1 MSMSI
6 LTVNHSGKEPV
17 KIEFEGNVKL
27 SELLES
33 NDLMPPTPCGGN
45 GKCGKCKAFL
55 YQEGAEN
62 AHSEIL
68 TCQAMIEGNCEVFIP
83 KSTIVSKIR
92 TEGFMPEYKLD
103 PVAAGYGVAVDIGT
117 TTVVLRIINLD
128 TGEILP
134 AVSVE
139 NPQRAIASDVIN
151 RIQASLNGKSAL
163 EQKMIQGTINSLFEQ
178 ALKENELTKEDIKAW
193 VITGNTT
200 MLYLY
205 TGRSP
210 LSLTKVPYTA
220 DCTFGFE
227 ENGVY
232 FPPCFGAYVGA
243 DIYTAIL
250 ASDLVHKPGIS
261 MLIDLGT
268 NGELAIYKDGKL
280 TCCATACGPAFEG
293 TGIECGGP
301 ATEGAI
307 DHFWVENGEIKYSVI
322 GDCEPTHMCGSAI
335 IDAVAALIKT
345 GHVSDTGRLDTD
357 QYFVSEK
364 VYISKQDI
372 RQIQLAKSA
381 ICAGI
386 ITLMEINDVK
396 PEDVARFYIAGGFG
410 AYLKLESADTIDL
423 IPKELINKADVIG
436 NAALSGAILTLL
448 DKNAAES
455 LKLDDCEC
463 INLAATEQF
472 SDLYIE
478 NMIFNVD

>member
-1 MSMSI
+1 MSI
-6 LTVNHSGKEPV
+6 LTVNKSGLDPV
-17 KIEFEGNVKL
+17 QIEFEGQAKL
-27 SELLES
+27 SQLLEA
-33 NDLMPPTPCGGN
+33 NKLMPQTPCGGK
-45 GKCGKCKAFL
+45 GTCGKCKAFL
-55 YQEGAEN
+55 YQKGAEN
-62 AHSEIL
+62 EHSEIL
-68 TCQAMIEGNCEVFIP
+68 TCQAQIDGDCEIFIP
-83 KSTIVSKIR
+83 KGTIVSKIR
-92 TEGFMPEYKLD
+92 TEGIMPKFTMN
-103 PVAAGYGVAVDIGT
+103 PVAKGYGVAVDIGT

-128 TGEILP
+128 TGEIFP

-151 RIQASLNGKSAL
+151 RIQAALNGKGAL
-163 EQKMIQGTINSLFEQ
+163 QQNMIQGTISTLLEQ
-178 ALKENELTKEDIKAW
+178 ALKENGLTKEDIKAF

-210 LSLTKVPYTA
+210 LSLTQVPYIA

-227 ENGVY
+227 ENGIY
-232 FPPCFGAYVGA
+232 YPPCFGAYVGA

-250 ASDLVHKPGIS
+250 ASDMVHKPGIS

-301 ATEGAI
+301 ATDGAI

-322 GDCEPTHMCGSAI
+322 GNCEPTHMCGSAI
-335 IDAVAALIKT
+335 IDGVAALIKT
-345 GHVSDTGRLDTD
+345 GHVSDMGRLDAD
-357 QYFVSEK
+357 KFNVSEN
-364 VYISKQDI
+364 VYISAHDI

-386 ITLMEINDVK
+386 ITLMEVNGVEAKDV
-396 PEDVARFYIAGGFG
+396 DHFYIAGGFG

-423 IPKELINKADVIG
+423 IPKELIEKAEVIG

-448 DKNAAES
+448 DKNAVDE
-455 LKLDDCEC
+455 LKLDNCEC

>member
-1 MSMSI
+1 MSI
-6 LTVNHSGKEPV
+6 LTVNHSGQDPV
-17 KIEFEGNVKL
+17 KIEFEGKVKL
-27 SELLES
+27 AEILEAQ
-33 NDLMPPTPCGGN
+33 NLMPPTPCGGN

-62 AHSEIL
+62 AQSEIL
-68 TCQAMIEGNCEVFIP
+68 TCQAAVEGDCEIFIP
-83 KSTIVSKIR
+83 KSIIVSKIR
-92 TEGFMPEYKLD
+92 TEGFMPEFKLN
-103 PVAAGYGVAVDIGT
+103 PVADGYGVAVDIGT

-139 NPQRAIASDVIN
+139 NPQRAIAADVIN
-151 RIQASLNGKSAL
+151 RIQASLKGKGAL
-163 EQKMIQGTINSLFEQ
+163 EQKMIQGTINTLLEQ
-178 ALKENELTKEDIKAW
+178 ALKENGLTREDIKAT

-210 LSLTKVPYTA
+210 LSLTQVPYTA
-220 DCTFGFE
+220 DCRFGFT

-232 FPPCFGAYVGA
+232 YPPCFGAYVGA
-243 DIYTAIL
+243 DIYTAIM

-268 NGELAIYKDGKL
+268 NGELALYKDGKL

-301 ATEGAI
+301 ATDGAI
-307 DHFWVENGEIKYSVI
+307 DHFWVEDGEIKYSVI
-322 GDCEPTHMCGSAI
+322 GDCKPTHMCGSAI
-335 IDAVAALIKT
+335 IDGVAALIKT
-345 GHVSDTGRLDTD
+345 GHVSDTGRLDCDKYEIT
-357 QYFVSEK
+357 EN

-386 ITLMEINDVK
+386 ITLMEVNDVK
-396 PEDVARFYIAGGFG
+396 PQDVERFFIAGGFG
-410 AYLKLESADTIDL
+410 AYLRLDSADTIDL
-423 IPKELINKADVIG
+423 IPKELIQKADVIG

-448 DKNAAES
+448 DKNAVES
-455 LKLDDCEC
+455 LELENCEC